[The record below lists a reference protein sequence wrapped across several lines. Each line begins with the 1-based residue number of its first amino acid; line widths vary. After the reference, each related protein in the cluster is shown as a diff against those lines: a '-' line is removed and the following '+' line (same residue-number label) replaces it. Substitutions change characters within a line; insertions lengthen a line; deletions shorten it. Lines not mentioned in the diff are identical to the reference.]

1 MLNKRSSWQ
10 LLEVVMVD
18 INVRIYNNTLEIDVY
33 DETGMEIVGETI
45 NTRDIN
51 ITEHIKD
58 FIDSLISDNI
68 IKV

>member
-1 MLNKRSSWQ
+1 
-10 LLEVVMVD
+10 MVD

-45 NTRDIN
+45 NTTNIN